1 MRFLTRGM
9 AKIQVIMALTLDGFL
24 PHENETLMR
33 WVRENRRYGF
43 PHWSQDATFRIY
55 PHYGLMDLLDVRE
68 KHDKGCAYLAEVQDG
83 GSAEYAGGLFRYN
96 LVDEAVL
103 YLLPLSYGDGIP
115 LTGEFRSARWELL
128 DCKAFSNGICRMIYE
143 RNE

>member
-1 MRFLTRGM
+1 MEG
-9 AKIQVIMALTLDGFL
+9 
-24 PHENETLMR
+24 
-33 WVRENRRYGF
+33 VRN
-43 PHWSQDATFRIY
+43 
-55 PHYGLMDLLDVRE
+55 M
-68 KHDKGCAYLAEVQDG
+68 
-83 GSAEYAGGLFRYN
+83 AGGLFRYN

>member
-1 MRFLTRGM
+1 MRVSVLGFVRASVRNKHGFLTRGM

-68 KHDKGCAYLAEVQDG
+68 KHDKG
-83 GSAEYAGGLFRYN
+83 
-96 LVDEAVL
+96 
-103 YLLPLSYGDGIP
+103 
-115 LTGEFRSARWELL
+115 
-128 DCKAFSNGICRMIYE
+128 
-143 RNE
+143 

>member
-1 MRFLTRGM
+1 M

-83 GSAEYAGGLFRYN
+83 GSAEYAGGLF
-96 LVDEAVL
+96 
-103 YLLPLSYGDGIP
+103 PGIIWWTRRCFTCC
-115 LTGEFRSARWELL
+115 LFLMVTES
-128 DCKAFSNGICRMIYE
+128 S
-143 RNE
+143 

>member
-1 MRFLTRGM
+1 
-9 AKIQVIMALTLDGFL
+9 MALTLDGFL

-33 WVRENRRYGF
+33 WMRENRRYGF
-43 PHWSQDATFRIY
+43 PHWSQNATFRIY

-103 YLLPLSYGDGIP
+103 FLLPLSYGDGIL
-115 LTGEFRSARWELL
+115 LTGEFRSARWKLL
-128 DCKAFSNGICRMIYE
+128 DCKTFSNGICRMIYE

>member
-1 MRFLTRGM
+1 M

-24 PHENETLMR
+24 PHENEILMR

-43 PHWSQDATFRIY
+43 PHWSQDATFHIY
-55 PHYGLMDLLDVRE
+55 PHYGLMDLLDVKE

-96 LVDEAVL
+96 LVDEAVPVSYTHL
-103 YLLPLSYGDGIP
+103 TLP
-115 LTGEFRSARWELL
+115 T
-128 DCKAFSNGICRMIYE
+128 ICSV
-143 RNE
+143 